1 MYPVHIIHPPTLDA
15 LLHYAIRKITH
26 FENFFSNCVYIGHIN
41 ALWKKI
47 EKEILHGS
55 FKLSRFKILKIMIDF
70 ENKSISS
77 NILIMILLIVRSF
90 VKLLK

>member
-1 MYPVHIIHPPTLDA
+1 M
-15 LLHYAIRKITH
+15 H
-26 FENFFSNCVYIGHIN
+26 FE
-41 ALWKKI
+41 KKI